1 MKRILTAATAA
12 LFLAACETAY
22 PPQDPYGEPYPPQDP
37 YGQGYP
43 PQEPYGDPGYSP
55 YPPQDP
61 YGASDPAQPYPP
73 QAYPPGPSGS
83 CPIASSRNW
92 QARLETTAGHD
103 QLPTLVVTGTIVAPT
118 GGYSMEFEPYL
129 QSRRSRPVQLVAT
142 LRPNPPQGPATQAQ
156 TIHDVR
162 WQWPIQTG
170 PVGSVTIACGDR
182 TLAEISPVPTTP

>member
-1 MKRILTAATAA
+1 MRQILTAATAA

-22 PPQDPYGEPYPPQDP
+22 PSQDPYGPSYPPQDP
-37 YGQGYP
+37 YGDQG
-43 PQEPYGDPGYSP
+43 

-61 YGASDPAQPYPP
+61 YGTPDPAQPYPP
-73 QAYPPGPSGS
+73 QTYPPQAYQPGPAGS

-92 QARLETTAGHD
+92 QARLDTTAGHD

-129 QSRRSRPVQLVAT
+129 QSRRSRPVQLVAR

-162 WQWPIQTG
+162 WQWPVQTG
-170 PVGSVTIACGDR
+170 PVGSVMIACGDR
-182 TLAEISPVPTTP
+182 TLAEISPVPTSP